1 MADTIFKIP
10 KLKGSENFDIW
21 SLRLESIII
30 REGTYDYILTD
41 YTSAI
46 VYKEA
51 LESENT
57 AKVTEIEQQA
67 SNVTA
72 IIKLS
77 LEDGPLL
84 QTRFI
89 KNPFTLYNT
98 LKNLYCAQGFSSE
111 FILSKEL
118 INTTINSFKGNLE
131 LYVNSFKRIIN
142 NLEAKGIT
150 LPSNFVAALLLNN
163 LNKDYEYIVTII
175 TQTIR
180 VNNSAINLDSIISQ
194 LLDESR
200 RLNSIKSKNN
210 YNNVVYY

>member
-1 MADTIFKIP
+1 MADTIFKNS

-67 SNVTA
+67 SNITA

-89 KNPFTLYNT
+89 KNPFTL
-98 LKNLYCAQGFSSE
+98 
-111 FILSKEL
+111 
-118 INTTINSFKGNLE
+118 
-131 LYVNSFKRIIN
+131 
-142 NLEAKGIT
+142 
-150 LPSNFVAALLLNN
+150 
-163 LNKDYEYIVTII
+163 
-175 TQTIR
+175 
-180 VNNSAINLDSIISQ
+180 
-194 LLDESR
+194 
-200 RLNSIKSKNN
+200 
-210 YNNVVYY
+210 

>member
-210 YNNVVYY
+210 

>member
-30 REGTYDYILTD
+30 REGTYDYIIAD
-41 YTSAI
+41 YSSAL

-57 AKVTEIEQQA
+57 AKVTEIKQKA
-67 SNVTA
+67 SNITA

-98 LKNLYCAQGFSSE
+98 LKNLYCA
-111 FILSKEL
+111 
-118 INTTINSFKGNLE
+118 
-131 LYVNSFKRIIN
+131 
-142 NLEAKGIT
+142 
-150 LPSNFVAALLLNN
+150 
-163 LNKDYEYIVTII
+163 
-175 TQTIR
+175 
-180 VNNSAINLDSIISQ
+180 
-194 LLDESR
+194 
-200 RLNSIKSKNN
+200 
-210 YNNVVYY
+210 